1 MVSVDSFSVHRRC
14 CSSVRSVHSHVVIY
28 RGNRVDADGEG
39 RRAVSHIN
47 ANASEFMVIVNDR
60 VRLRDTSLL
69 KANRYALKRKILG
82 DKVRIVGFHPM
93 VEP

>member
-1 MVSVDSFSVHRRC
+1 M
-14 CSSVRSVHSHVVIY
+14 
-28 RGNRVDADGEG
+28 
-39 RRAVSHIN
+39 SHIN

-69 KANRYALKRKILG
+69 NANRYALKRKILG